1 MAIKLNDEVSF
12 KGRVAGIDG
21 RGNAVVTLGDTKEGF
36 TFRVPLKF
44 VELADQRV
52 AVPECVKDDLDK
64 LFKKG
69 RTSLNIAGVY
79 WRSAPE
85 LTAEARKWI
94 GRHETDFMHALVYG
108 YKAGLKRKYYV
119 KVFKAESYYYWK
131 TNLDATGEL
140 FIATNTHS
148 FPDEKQFT
156 MDEIKKY
163 GLEDCER
170 IEVQEDE

>member
-1 MAIKLNDEVSF
+1 MKIGDKVFVEGVVHSLSENSTDVEVETCLGDVDYYSADEVRSVD
-12 KGRVAGIDG
+12 KQIV
-21 RGNAVVTLGDTKEGF
+21 
-36 TFRVPLKF
+36 
-44 VELADQRV
+44 
-52 AVPECVKDDLDK
+52 VPEYVKSNLDE
-64 LFKKG
+64 LFEEG

-131 TNLDATGEL
+131 ANLDATGEL

-170 IEVQEDE
+170 EEVHDD